1 MVLWK
6 GKRCENKTRVCFSF
20 FLRAG
25 LLSYDRVLKVDPAV
39 VRRANMALKQAAER
53 YLATLQLVEES

>member
-1 MVLWK
+1 MAYV

-20 FLRAG
+20 LLEG